1 MSAGYEF
8 ELTNKQK
15 FFLYLYECIP
25 NIELIKHIYTLYIE
39 EKDKFVTY
47 HIKNMFGLVIILFI
61 TTTFF
66 EGNEFLE
73 FIGQIAWVT
82 SFFLWVYSLLMAIT
96 GKQKGIPILTDLFQ
110 KWFKFLDQ

>member
-1 MSAGYEF
+1 MKSTGNFKAI
-8 ELTNKQK
+8 LA
-15 FFLYLYECIP
+15 YLSFIGLIIAYIL
-25 NIELIKHIYTLYIE
+25 NID

-66 EGNEFLE
+66 NGNEFLQ
-73 FIGQIAWVT
+73 FIGQIAWTT
-82 SFFLWVYSLLMAIT
+82 SFFIWAYSLVMAIT

>member
-1 MSAGYEF
+1 MK
-8 ELTNKQK
+8 NKGNFK
-15 FFLYLYECIP
+15 AILAYLSFIGLIIAYIL
-25 NIELIKHIYTLYIE
+25 NID

-66 EGNEFLE
+66 KGNEFLQ
-73 FIGQIAWVT
+73 FIGQIAWT
-82 SFFLWVYSLLMAIT
+82 TCFFLWIYSLVMAIT
-96 GKQKGIPILTDLFQ
+96 GKEKGIPILTDLFQ

>member
-1 MSAGYEF
+1 MK
-8 ELTNKQK
+8 NKSNYK
-15 FFLYLYECIP
+15 AILAYLSFIG
-25 NIELIKHIYTLYIE
+25 LIIAYILNME
-39 EKDKFVTY
+39 EKDKLVSY

-66 EGNEFLE
+66 EGNQFLE

>member
-1 MSAGYEF
+1 MKSTGNFKAI
-8 ELTNKQK
+8 LA
-15 FFLYLYECIP
+15 YLSFIGLIIAYIL
-25 NIELIKHIYTLYIE
+25 NID

-66 EGNEFLE
+66 NGNEFLQ
-73 FIGQIAWVT
+73 FIGQIAWTT
-82 SFFLWVYSLLMAIT
+82 SFFLWVYSLVMAIT

>member
-1 MSAGYEF
+1 MKSTGNFKAI
-8 ELTNKQK
+8 LA
-15 FFLYLYECIP
+15 YLSFIGLIIAYIL
-25 NIELIKHIYTLYIE
+25 NID

-73 FIGQIAWVT
+73 FIGQIACTT
-82 SFFLWVYSLLMAIT
+82 SFFLWVYSLVMAIT
-96 GKQKGIPILTDLFQ
+96 GQQKGIPILTDLFQ

>member
-1 MSAGYEF
+1 MKSTGNFKAI
-8 ELTNKQK
+8 LA
-15 FFLYLYECIP
+15 YLSFIGLIIAYIL
-25 NIELIKHIYTLYIE
+25 NID

-66 EGNEFLE
+66 NGNEFLQ
-73 FIGQIAWVT
+73 FIRQIAWIT
-82 SFFLWVYSLLMAIT
+82 SFFIWAYSLVMAIT

>member
-1 MSAGYEF
+1 MKNQRNYKAI
-8 ELTNKQK
+8 LA
-15 FFLYLYECIP
+15 YLSFIG
-25 NIELIKHIYTLYIE
+25 LIIAYILNME

-66 EGNEFLE
+66 QGNDFLQ
-73 FIGQIAWVT
+73 FIGQFSWTVC
-82 SFFLWVYSLLMAIT
+82 FFLWVYSLIMAVI
-96 GKQKGIPILTDLFQ
+96 GEEKGIPVLTDLFQ

>member
-1 MSAGYEF
+1 MKSTGNFKAI
-8 ELTNKQK
+8 LA
-15 FFLYLYECIP
+15 YLSFIG
-25 NIELIKHIYTLYIE
+25 LIIAYIMNIE

-66 EGNEFLE
+66 EGNKFLE

-82 SFFLWVYSLLMAIT
+82 SFFLWVYSLLMAIA

>member
-1 MSAGYEF
+1 M
-8 ELTNKQK
+8 NQK
-15 FFLYLYECIP
+15 GNFKAILAYLSFIG
-25 NIELIKHIYTLYIE
+25 LIIAYILNME

-66 EGNEFLE
+66 QGNDFLQY
-73 FIGQIAWVT
+73 IGQFSWTAC
-82 SFFLWVYSLLMAIT
+82 FFLWVYSLIMAIT
-96 GKQKGIPILTDLFQ
+96 GKEKGIPVLTDLFQ